1 MNTAQGARKA
11 TTNQDD
17 DVAVSSIGRETISLS
32 SSLGMSLTSY
42 GMFNGPASVD
52 SSYVSAAQF
61 AEKIIHSNIPDCVHV
76 FQSTDAN
83 SSLRTQSAAAA
94 LNAFVSS
101 GGRHHAEDQH
111 YRTHVMNRRKKQK
124 NLLINITP
132 PSTLIPMSWEDDIK
146 HKVVVFDGGIGI
158 TPPPDVSLFSIDYLF
173 IVAVINHICL
183 CCCLMFAADRMELH
197 QCI

>member
-1 MNTAQGARKA
+1 LNTAQGARKA

-42 GMFNGPASVD
+42 GMFNGPDSVD
-52 SSYVSAAQF
+52 SSDVSAAQF

-101 GGRHHAEDQH
+101 GGRHHAQDQH
-111 YRTHVMNRRKKQK
+111 YLTHVMNRRKKQK

-158 TPPPDVSLFSIDYLF
+158 TPPP
-173 IVAVINHICL
+173 
-183 CCCLMFAADRMELH
+183 
-197 QCI
+197 